1 MATSDAIVST
11 KTATDGNTYTTS
23 ISNDTL
29 TNNDFLRLL
38 LEELKMQDPTKP
50 MDSQKMM
57 DTQLQMSTIAANTN
71 MTKALTELKTSY
83 ANSALS
89 TAASLIG
96 NIVEDGSVNDK
107 GIQKSYK
114 VETVENIDGSM
125 SVNAR
130 EMTGLDSSGDIIYA
144 TSITIIPMSD
154 ILKIRI

>member
-1 MATSDAIVST
+1 MAVSDAVVNT
-11 KTATDGNTYTTS
+11 TVAADGNTYTTAV
-23 ISNDTL
+23 SNDTL
-29 TNNDFLRLL
+29 TNNDFLKLL
-38 LEELKMQDPTKP
+38 LEEMKMQDPTKP

-57 DTQLQMSTIAANTN
+57 DTQLQMSTIEANTN
-71 MTKALTELKTSY
+71 MTTALTELKTSY

-96 NIVEDGSVNDK
+96 NIVEDGSINDA

-130 EMTGLDSSGDIIYA
+130 EMTGLDSSGNVTYA
-144 TSITIIPMSD
+144 TSITTIPMSA
-154 ILKIRI
+154 ISKVR